1 MSAGDALFNSTIQC
15 RFGDGPAVALIEF
28 NSGCFCYP
36 NDREQWLCEHHI
48 NRATPLDKMETIRL
62 APGISYSQN

>member
-1 MSAGDALFNSTIQC
+1 MSGDEPLFNLTIPC
-15 RFGDGPAVALIEF
+15 RFGDGPAVALIKF

-48 NRATPLDKMETIRL
+48 HRATPLDGMKMIKL
-62 APGISYSQN
+62 APGVSYLQN